1 MKRHP
6 MAFRVQE
13 NKQTSHPSCLST
25 NIFCEASRQRTVK
38 PFVSQ
43 KAMIFWTAEQG
54 GRSINVL
61 VIKKYIYIYILLVIV
76 AMILMAIIIA

>member
-6 MAFRVQE
+6 MVFRVQE
-13 NKQTSHPSCLST
+13 NKQTSHPSCLSI

-43 KAMIFWTAEQG
+43 KAMIFWTAERG
-54 GRSINVL
+54 GRSIHVL
-61 VIKKYIYIYILLVIV
+61 VIDIYIYIDC
-76 AMILMAIIIA
+76 